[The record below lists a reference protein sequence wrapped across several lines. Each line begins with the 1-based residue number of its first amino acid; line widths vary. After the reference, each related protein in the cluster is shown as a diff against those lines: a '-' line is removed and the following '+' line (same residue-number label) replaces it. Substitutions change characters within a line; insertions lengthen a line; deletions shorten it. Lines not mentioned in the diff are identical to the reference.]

1 MPLFL
6 REKKNLLIFIALIFF
21 HLMLISLQVPLG
33 NEQSYFEKGFFS
45 VFSPVQHGIFSF
57 FGSIGKLWKN
67 YFYFRNV
74 QTQNQR
80 MREEMFLLRQEN
92 NLLRNVLQ
100 KLKSEKEIEENISKI
115 HQNILPAQVI
125 GLDASNL
132 YKSATI
138 NKGSLDGIKKN
149 MVVLDKDGNLV
160 GRIVGPVTLK
170 EARIQLITDNES
182 GVGVFSQINKVM
194 GVLSGDANGLC
205 SFNYVLVTEPGISDG
220 EEVVTS
226 GYDGIYPKGIKI
238 GKIISMEDTTSLH
251 KEITVKPYFDF
262 RYLDQLAVITIDL
275 TDIF

>member
-1 MPLFL
+1 
-6 REKKNLLIFIALIFF
+6 
-21 HLMLISLQVPLG
+21 
-33 NEQSYFEKGFFS
+33 
-45 VFSPVQHGIFSF
+45 
-57 FGSIGKLWKN
+57 
-67 YFYFRNV
+67 
-74 QTQNQR
+74 

-115 HQNILPAQVI
+115 YQNILPAQVI
-125 GLDASNL
+125 GFDASNL

-251 KEITVKPYFDF
+251 KEIKVEPYFDF
-262 RYLDQLAVITIDL
+262 RYLDQLAVITTDL
-275 TDIF
+275 IDIF

>member
-1 MPLFL
+1 
-6 REKKNLLIFIALIFF
+6 
-21 HLMLISLQVPLG
+21 MLISLQVPLG

-74 QTQNQR
+74 QAQNQR
-80 MREEMFLLRQEN
+80 MREDIFLLRQEN
-92 NLLRNVLQ
+92 NLLRNVLE
-100 KLKSEKEIEENISKI
+100 KLRNEKEVEENISKI
-115 HQNILPAQVI
+115 YQNILPAQVI

-251 KEITVKPYFDF
+251 KEIKVEPYFDF
-262 RYLDQLAVITIDL
+262 RYLDRLAVITTDL
-275 TDIF
+275 IDIF

>member
-1 MPLFL
+1 MPFFL
-6 REKKNLLIFIALIFF
+6 REKKSLIVLIALIFF

-45 VFSPVQHGIFSF
+45 VFSPVQHGIISF
-57 FGSIGKLWKN
+57 FGSIEKLWKN

-115 HQNILPAQVI
+115 YQNILPAQVI
-125 GLDASNL
+125 GFDASNL

-170 EARIQLITDNES
+170 EARVQLITDSES

-194 GVLSGDANGLC
+194 GVLSGDANGFC
-205 SFNYVLVTEPGISDG
+205 SFNYVLVSEAGISDG

>member
-6 REKKNLLIFIALIFF
+6 KEKKNLIVLIALIFF
-21 HLMLISLQVPLG
+21 HLMLISIQVPLG
-33 NEQSYFEKGFFS
+33 NEQSYFEKGFSS
-45 VFSPVQHGIFSF
+45 VFSPVQHGILSF

-80 MREEMFLLRQEN
+80 MREKMFLLRQEN
-92 NLLRNVLQ
+92 TLLKNVLN
-100 KLKSEKEIEENISKI
+100 KLRSEKEIEENISKI
-115 HQNILPAQVI
+115 YQNILPAQVI
-125 GLDASNL
+125 GFDASNL

-138 NKGSLDGIKKN
+138 NKGSVDGIKRN

-160 GRIVGPVTLK
+160 GRIVGPVTLM
-170 EARIQLITDNES
+170 EARVQLITDSAS

-194 GVLSGDANGLC
+194 GVLKGDVNGLC
-205 SFNYVLVTEPGISDG
+205 SFNYVLVTELGISVG

-251 KEITVKPYFDF
+251 QDITVKPYIDF
-262 RYLDQLAVITIDL
+262 RYLDQLAVITTDL
-275 TDIF
+275 RDIF

>member
-6 REKKNLLIFIALIFF
+6 KEKKNLIVLIALIFF
-21 HLMLISLQVPLG
+21 HLILISLQVPLG
-33 NEQSYFEKGFFS
+33 NEQSYFEKGFSS
-45 VFSPVQHGIFSF
+45 VFSPVQHGILSF

-74 QTQNQR
+74 QSQNQR
-80 MREEMFLLRQEN
+80 MREDLFFLRQGN
-92 NLLRNVLQ
+92 NLLKNLLQ
-100 KLKSEKEIEENISKI
+100 KLQSEEEIEEKISKI
-115 HQNILPAQVI
+115 YQNILPAQVI
-125 GLDASNL
+125 GFDASNF
-132 YKSATI
+132 YRSATI
-138 NKGSLDGIKKN
+138 NKGSLDRIKKN

-170 EARIQLITDNES
+170 EARVQLITDSES

-251 KEITVKPYFDF
+251 KEIKVEPYFDF
-262 RYLDQLAVITIDL
+262 RYLDQLAVITTDL
-275 TDIF
+275 IDIF

>member
-6 REKKNLLIFIALIFF
+6 REKKSLTVLIALIFF
-21 HLMLISLQVPLG
+21 HLILISLQVPLG

-45 VFSPVQHGIFSF
+45 VFSPVQHGILSF

-92 NLLRNVLQ
+92 NLLRNALQ
-100 KLKSEKEIEENISKI
+100 KLKSEKEVEENISKI
-115 HQNILPAQVI
+115 YQNILPAQVI

-160 GRIVGPVTLK
+160 GRIVGPITLK
-170 EARIQLITDNES
+170 EARVQLITDSES

-205 SFNYVLVTEPGISDG
+205 SFNYVLVTEQGISDG

-226 GYDGIYPKGIKI
+226 GYDGIYPPRIKI
-238 GKIISMEDTTSLH
+238 GKIILMEDTTSLH
-251 KEITVKPYFDF
+251 KEIKVEPYFDF
-262 RYLDQLAVITIDL
+262 RYLDRLAVITTDL
-275 TDIF
+275 IDIF